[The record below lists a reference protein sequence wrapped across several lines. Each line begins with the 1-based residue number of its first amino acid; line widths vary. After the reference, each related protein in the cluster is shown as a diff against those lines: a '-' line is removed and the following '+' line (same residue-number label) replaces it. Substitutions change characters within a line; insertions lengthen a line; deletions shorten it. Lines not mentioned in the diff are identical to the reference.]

1 MWQFHSPEII
11 FGEEALSRLEQLQ
24 GRRVFIVTDAVI
36 AGLGLVEQV
45 TRRLNGM
52 QESTTVFTEV
62 EPEPSL
68 ETIRRGADAMRA
80 HQPDWI
86 IGLGGG
92 SVLDAAKAMRILY
105 ERPDLA
111 PEAINPFEPLG
122 LGQKAK
128 LICIP
133 TTAGTGAEITA
144 GAVLKDTAAQ
154 RKIEVASYE
163 AVPDLAI
170 IDPQLTAHLPGAL
183 TADTGLD
190 VLTHAVEGYACTWA
204 NDFSDGLCLQA
215 ARLVF
220 VYLPRAVTHG
230 ANDPEAREKMANAAA
245 IAGLGMGNSH
255 IALAHA
261 LGHSAGALFSIP
273 HGRITGLFLP
283 YTIEFT
289 ANAGL
294 GRYLDLARMLGLPT
308 RDEAEAARRLAEAIR
323 QLMQSIQLPLTLA
336 EAGISPPAVE
346 AELDGLCERA
356 ELDAALITALRVP
369 SHEELQRLFRHASD
383 GRPVDF

>member
-11 FGEEALSRLEQLQ
+11 FGEDALNRLEQLQ
-24 GRRVFIVTDAVI
+24 GQRVFIVTDSTI
-36 AGLGLVEQV
+36 AGLGWVERV
-45 TRRLNGM
+45 TRHLNGM
-52 QESTTVFTEV
+52 RGSTLVFSDV

-68 ETIRRGADAMRA
+68 ETIRRGAEAMRA
-80 HQPDWI
+80 HEPDWI

-92 SVLDAAKAMRILY
+92 SVMDAAKAMRILY
-105 ERPDLA
+105 ERPDIA

-122 LGQKAK
+122 LGQKAR

-144 GAVLKDTAAQ
+144 GSVLKDTQAR

-163 AVPDLAI
+163 AVPDIAI
-170 IDPQLTAHLPGAL
+170 IDPQLTAQMPASL
-183 TADTGLD
+183 TADTGID
-190 VLTHAVEGYACTWA
+190 VLAHAIEGYTCTWA

-220 VYLPRAVTHG
+220 TYLPRAVERG
-230 ANDPEAREKMANAAA
+230 ASDMEAREKMANAAA
-245 IAGLGMGNSH
+245 IAGLGMGSSH

-261 LGHSAGALFSIP
+261 LGHSAGALFNLP

-289 ANAGL
+289 TNGGV
-294 GRYLDLARMLGLPT
+294 GRYQDLARALGLPAD
-308 RDEAEAARRLAEAIR
+308 DETQAARNLAQAVR
-323 QLMQSIQLPLTLA
+323 DLMERVGLPLSLPA
-336 EAGISPPAVE
+336 AGITRADF
-346 AELDGLCERA
+346 AENIAALCERA
-356 ELDAALITALRVP
+356 EMDAALITARRIP
-369 SHEELQRLFRHASD
+369 GREELEQLFERAFE
-383 GRPVDF
+383 GREINF